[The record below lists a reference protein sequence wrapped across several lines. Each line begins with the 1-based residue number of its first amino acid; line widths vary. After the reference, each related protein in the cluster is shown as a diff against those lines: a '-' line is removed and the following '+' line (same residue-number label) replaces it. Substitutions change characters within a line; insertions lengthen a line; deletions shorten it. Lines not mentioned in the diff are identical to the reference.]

1 MRNGCI
7 GGWRWIGGHGKV
19 ASREAFY
26 SVCEK
31 INGFYFE
38 KKIALGSPRRRNW
51 QWRDVKQVVK
61 KLVREVM

>member
-31 INGFYFE
+31 INGFDFE
-38 KKIALGSPRRRNW
+38 KKNCIGFSTEEKLAVERCEAGS
-51 QWRDVKQVVK
+51 K
-61 KLVREVM
+61 ETS

>member
-1 MRNGCI
+1 MRNGCS

-31 INGFYFE
+31 INGFDFE
-38 KKIALGSPRRRNW
+38 KKKNCIGFSTEEKLAVERCEAGS
-51 QWRDVKQVVK
+51 K
-61 KLVREVM
+61 ETS